1 MKFLETP
8 VPMTQAKEERNSPNH
23 RMQAI
28 ADKAGSGSSR
38 RWAGRTKYY
47 GNVDKAVWRSRGVPR
62 SDVRVIPEALS
73 ACPSRPDF
81 FFDQSPHSLGLYG
94 ALGSRY
100 RAWGRPI
107 NEAIIWSELTPFLLM
122 DQSGGI
128 EALAEYAVF
137 QERPNE
143 ARTGWLRDRINLSFR
158 SYHDKSVIAATSI
171 ALMNGVAW
179 CDLLEP
185 SVLRL
190 IEDEAG

>member
-1 MKFLETP
+1 MGMLTKLFGGAEGCREAMRESYQKHVQL
-8 VPMTQAKEERNSPNH
+8 AR
-23 RMQAI
+23 
-28 ADKAGSGSSR
+28 AGQIS
-38 RWAGRTKYY
+38 
-47 GNVDKAVWRSRGVPR
+47 
-62 SDVRVIPEALS
+62 
-73 ACPSRPDF
+73 

-122 DQSGGI
+122 KESDGI
-128 EALAEYAVF
+128 EALVEYVVF

-158 SYHDKSVIAATSI
+158 SHHEGSVIAATSI

-179 CDLLEP
+179 SDLLEP
-185 SVLRL
+185 AVLKL